1 MNSRNA
7 WLSLRVRLVEGVK
20 KWEYIRGFSFPNLYL
35 VRVEKSRNNNNKFVY
50 IYYMP
55 LLKKKNDAQLKQ
67 KGGKQQKKK
76 HPNLLKKEKSCQK
89 MFNKNIH
96 V

>member
-7 WLSLRVRLVEGVK
+7 WLSLQVRLVEGVK

-76 HPNLLKKEKSCQK
+76 TPKFIKKRKIMS
-89 MFNKNIH
+89 KN

>member
-7 WLSLRVRLVEGVK
+7 WLSPQVRLVEGVK

-35 VRVEKSRNNNNKFVY
+35 VRVEKSRNNNNKFVD

-55 LLKKKNDAQLKQ
+55 LLIKKKWCTIKTKRWQT
-67 KGGKQQKKK
+67 KKK
-76 HPNLLKKEKSCQK
+76 KKTPKFIKKRKIMS
-89 MFNKNIH
+89 KN

>member
-7 WLSLRVRLVEGVK
+7 WLSLQVHLVKGVK
-20 KWEYIRGFSFPNLYL
+20 KWEYRRGFSFPNLYL

-55 LLKKKNDAQLKQ
+55 LLKKKNDAQLKK
-67 KGGKQQKKK
+67 KGGKQKKK
-76 HPNLLKKEKSCQK
+76 KTPKFIKKRKIMS
-89 MFNKNIH
+89 KN

>member
-7 WLSLRVRLVEGVK
+7 WLSLRVCLVEGVK

-67 KGGKQQKKK
+67 KGGKQKKK
-76 HPNLLKKEKSCQK
+76 NTQ
-89 MFNKNIH
+89 IY
-96 V
+96 